1 MVCNAHYRNE
11 CITCIGEI
19 SIMLDRHEDVRAM
32 VDMLTIAQVRH
43 KIEVEYGLPLW
54 YMPPTGTSLEDWHRD
69 QLFETILEHDAMGD
83 R

>member
-1 MVCNAHYRNE
+1 MVCNAYYRNE

-43 KIEVEYGLPLW
+43 KIQIEYGLPLW
-54 YMPPTGTSLEDWHRD
+54 NTVPTGMNIEDLHRD